1 MQERPYND
9 GTEVKGCAVMWL
21 KGKGQQKFI
30 VEKLDLDL
38 PLGVHKNDA
47 PGKKSRSEKRNE
59 FFSEISTELTQKIS
73 NVYKLDFEMF
83 GYEKPKF
90 QSS

>member
-30 VEKLDLDL
+30 VEKVDIEAGGQVAI
-38 PLGVHKNDA
+38 GVYEGVGVNA
-47 PGKKSRSEKRNE
+47 KKG
-59 FFSEISTELTQKIS
+59 L
-73 NVYKLDFEMF
+73 
-83 GYEKPKF
+83 
-90 QSS
+90 